1 MRNMYTLQQ
10 QAALAAGSIGS
21 TGSID
26 EIVRQHSRQILQ
38 MPLESAAQ
46 LLQKWKA

>member
-1 MRNMYTLQQ
+1 MQNMYTE
-10 QAALAAGSIGS
+10 AAGSSAG

-46 LLQKWKA
+46 LLQK

>member
-1 MRNMYTLQQ
+1 MRNMYTEAAGRGSWQ
-10 QAALAAGSIGS
+10 QAAG